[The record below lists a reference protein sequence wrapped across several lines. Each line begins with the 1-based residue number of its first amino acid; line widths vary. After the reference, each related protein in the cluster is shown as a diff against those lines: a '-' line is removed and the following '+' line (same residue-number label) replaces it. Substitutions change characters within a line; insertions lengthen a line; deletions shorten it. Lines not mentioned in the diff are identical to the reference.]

1 MGPLDE
7 ATDVKDECE
16 SPLELD
22 DEPIEPTRGETVP
35 EEYVWCG
42 RGRGSDGNLSVMY
55 SWRCGEDWAWYDTS
69 GGPRGCTWA
78 IDGRSSFSVFY
89 GTSKVSMKN
98 FQSEP
103 S

>member
-1 MGPLDE
+1 M
-7 ATDVKDECE
+7 KDECE

-42 RGRGSDGNLSVMY
+42 KGRGSDGNLSVMY

-78 IDGRSSFSVFY
+78 IDGRSSFSVLLSN
-89 GTSKVSMKN
+89 GSWLPSDAAREGPVS
-98 FQSEP
+98 P
-103 S
+103 IGR